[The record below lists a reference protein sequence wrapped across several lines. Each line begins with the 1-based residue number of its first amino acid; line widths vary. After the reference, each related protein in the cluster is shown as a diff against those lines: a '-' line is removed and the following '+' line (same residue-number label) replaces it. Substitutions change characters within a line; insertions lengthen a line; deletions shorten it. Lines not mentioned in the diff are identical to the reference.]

1 MVQILLGSIL
11 LSLIHV
17 LLPSHWLPLV
27 ALARS
32 EKWSRIQTFRF
43 TLLLG
48 LAHILSTVS
57 LGIVLGLIGKRLA
70 NELEFFGHLL
80 APLLLIILGLVYF
93 SLNSG
98 HSHHEHLP
106 SEKSLKK
113 LKPTTVLLTMAAA
126 MFFSPC
132 LEIESYF
139 LSAGAF
145 GNSAI
150 VWVALIYTLITIIG
164 MLFLVG
170 FTLSGLHRLNLHF
183 MEHHE
188 KRITGTVLILTGVV
202 GFFAG

>member
-1 MVQILLGSIL
+1 MLRSA
-11 LSLIHV
+11 SLCQLKPAAV
-17 LLPSHWLPLV
+17 
-27 ALARS
+27 
-32 EKWSRIQTFRF
+32 
-43 TLLLG
+43 
-48 LAHILSTVS
+48 LSTMS
-57 LGIVLGLIGKRLA
+57 
-70 NELEFFGHLL
+70 
-80 APLLLIILGLVYF
+80 
-93 SLNSG
+93 
-98 HSHHEHLP
+98 
-106 SEKSLKK
+106 
-113 LKPTTVLLTMAAA
+113 AA

-145 GNSAI
+145 GNAAI
-150 VWVALIYTLITIIG
+150 ISVALIYTLITILG

>member
-1 MVQILLGSIL
+1 MIQIILGSLL

-27 ALARS
+27 ALSRA
-32 EKWSRIQTFRF
+32 EKWTRSQTLQY

-48 LAHILSTVS
+48 LAHVLSTVG
-57 LGIVLGLIGKRLA
+57 LGVVLGLIGKRLA
-70 NELEFFGHLL
+70 TELEFFAHLL
-80 APLLLIILGLVYF
+80 SPLLLIILGLVYF
-93 SLNSG
+93 SLNS
-98 HSHHEHLP
+98 HHDHHEHLP
-106 SEKSLKK
+106 SENELRR
-113 LKPTTVLLTMAAA
+113 LKPRTVLLTMAAA

-145 GNSAI
+145 GNTTIAA
-150 VWVALIYTLITIIG
+150 VAGIYTIITVVG
-164 MLFLVG
+164 MLLLVN

-183 MEHHE
+183 MEHNE
-188 KRITGTVLILTGVV
+188 KRITGTVLILTGVI

>member
-1 MVQILLGSIL
+1 MVQILFGSFL

-32 EKWSRIQTFRF
+32 EKWTRMQTLRF
-43 TLLLG
+43 TLMLG
-48 LAHILSTVS
+48 LAHVLSTVG

-70 NELEFFGHLL
+70 TELEFFGHLL
-80 APLLLIILGLVYF
+80 APLLLILLGLVYF

-113 LKPTTVLLTMAAA
+113 LKPATVLLTMAAA

-150 VWVALIYTLITIIG
+150 ISVAVIYTMVTIIG
-164 MLFLVG
+164 MLGLVG

-188 KRITGTVLILTGVV
+188 KRITGTVLILTGIIS
-202 GFFAG
+202 FFAG

>member
-1 MVQILLGSIL
+1 MVQILFGSFL

-32 EKWSRIQTFRF
+32 EKWTRMQTLRF
-43 TLLLG
+43 TLMLG
-48 LAHILSTVS
+48 LAHVLSTVG

-70 NELEFFGHLL
+70 TELEFFGHLL
-80 APLLLIILGLVYF
+80 APLLLILLGLVYF

-113 LKPTTVLLTMAAA
+113 LKPATVLLTMAAA

-150 VWVALIYTLITIIG
+150 ISVAVIYTLVTIIG
-164 MLFLVG
+164 MLALVG

-188 KRITGTVLILTGVV
+188 KRITGTVLILTGIIS
-202 GFFAG
+202 FFAA